1 MDFNPANA
9 VPEDYKPQA
18 SFNPAN
24 AIPDSGD
31 AMPAPVA
38 TGIPKP
44 KEDKESYAD
53 KSATYYGNLDGVP
66 ERLDPDKRA
75 ALDTLINAAPPDQKK
90 EYVARSVNQWFVGS
104 QMPDTEP
111 QWIADNWENAKRG
124 FVKTRMGL
132 DIDKI
137 SDETMY
143 DMIGRR
149 LKDGRIDP
157 KEPFTWHVPLTVF
170 PVPDAEKAAHET
182 FWESLNV
189 GAIQPKTYDLSK
201 IPDMNVSEIPFSNP
215 RIAAAVWNGTAV
227 PLINS
232 LTSPLG
238 IATLGVFSVAGAL
251 EETGSAL
258 AGKALWGL
266 KAGFS
271 AMMGYGAY
279 EGGKETIRKYRDP
292 NATTG
297 DVVESASGT
306 LLNTALAL
314 HQPLSALFERLGP
327 EAKTTAKSIE
337 EKTPTGAAQV
347 LREQAAKTKDVEV
360 AKAASEAAKVLEDIG
375 KYENGPKTW
384 EIASQSTFDFSDE
397 IKPDGEQTA
406 FPDASEEPTKEIPP
420 VEEKTLEEKEQEAE
434 IPFPASPFNVTSLK
448 KETAELES
456 LWFNKTGTSNNEI
469 RSIAPTMLAA
479 KQIIQNTPEAGA
491 DLLTKLVKDPNL
503 AMTPQDNALLLAYK
517 IKLLNAAA
525 EADEIRNDLT
535 QTPELRAEAERQ
547 FNELGDEHLKLVD
560 ANAARASDA
569 GLKLRWQQVL
579 VNENYDYLSQST
591 LLRSAKGNVPLTL
604 EEEDQLREKINVVKA
619 AQDALDEHTALKKEV
634 NQNSKIDDLISK
646 TTDTKRE
653 PVKFKYAEKVQ
664 EILKKKAAESRKILA
679 SGKVLSLGP
688 DTLYHLGVVG
698 AENIYTTGLDFAKW
712 SAEMVRD
719 IGEKVKPFLP
729 EAWNMA
735 KSVFT
740 EEYRN
745 NSIEELRAAI
755 KAGDNQEIG
764 STAQDLAR
772 SFIIDGV
779 RNRDELV
786 DSVHKI
792 LKKEI
797 PELEKRETR
806 DAISG
811 YGKYTQLTFDE
822 VGYILRDIKG
832 QLQQISKLEDIEQ
845 GKPIKKTGVEKRQAS
860 EEEKKLIK
868 QVREEQKKK
877 NIKSVADKAK
887 DRLAS
892 IEKNLSS
899 KIADLTQ
906 QFETM
911 QKAGEKAPA
920 ETNEKIEG
928 LKALRERIK
937 DNIAELEPKKVKGE
951 KVVTPEDEINR
962 RVKAI
967 DSSIAK
973 LENELQEGKIKPDAK
988 EPSKV
993 TSPELEEKQKYYDSL
1008 KQFREELRAIED
1020 PVVPKTPQEI
1030 ALERIQKRLTNEIKI
1045 LQDQIDTRVRKAKG
1059 KPSIEYDS
1067 KTEDLREKRDQVKKQ
1082 YKLTFGDDRLN
1093 AEQKLNRWKAAQKI
1107 KAEMLEDKI
1116 KRGDFEPTRK
1126 TTDFNIDDEG
1136 IKLKQRVE
1144 RAKQEIQLMREKA
1157 KLERRP
1163 TYVKVGEYVSGV
1175 ARGAALSGYHTLA
1188 KLASFTGAELA
1199 NTPVAEAVGKVLARV
1214 PGFKTI
1220 AEKADLESGS
1230 EFESLAKFYAKYA
1243 TDGAREAWQ
1252 TLSKG
1257 KGDIKAEL
1265 GNPMRNIKPR
1275 EWYDYFGMIHEAEKA
1290 PLLVAD
1296 FNLRLAKLTERA
1308 IANGKDINDG
1318 EVQAA
1323 MRLKA
1328 YNYAAQSILQENNEW
1343 ANFANKLFGDVEAR
1357 NPDLQ
1362 NPNVTKVAL
1371 ATLAKTFITKGI
1383 VKTPLN
1389 YIRTAIRRSPIGL
1402 IEGTGRFAI
1411 AHMKGIDKLDNE
1423 EANAIYRLFKYGAPG
1438 TAMFV
1443 WGMIDATKPPDQ
1455 RMFGGYYQPGQK
1467 RDPKDVSFG
1476 KIKVFN
1482 KELPHYVTH
1491 NLLTEQAQMGNT
1503 FMRVTLSKLRKT
1515 DAEDE
1520 GYIAGTVATLWG
1532 LVGQAPVVGPIG
1544 ETAVD
1549 ASRGQYQDAIMN
1561 VLYGL
1566 TPGLSANIAQD
1577 LDTKDG
1583 KPVKRKAK
1591 TYGQAVELG
1600 IPGLRENVPEST
1612 KSMPKRDVGKRF
1624 KAI

>member
-44 KEDKESYAD
+44 KEDKKSYED

-189 GAIQPKTYDLSK
+189 PAIEAKTYDLSK

-258 AGKALWGL
+258 AGKAVWGL

-297 DVVESASGT
+297 DVVQSASGT
-306 LLNTALAL
+306 LTNTAFAL
-314 HQPLSALFERLGP
+314 YQPLSELFERLGP

-360 AKAASEAAKVLEDIG
+360 AKAASEAAQVLEDIG

-384 EIASQSTFDFSDE
+384 ENASQSTFDFSDE

-434 IPFPASPFNVTSLK
+434 IPFPASPFSETSLNN
-448 KETAELES
+448 ETAELER
-456 LWFNKTGTSNNEI
+456 LWFNKIEISNNET
-469 RSIAPTMLAA
+469 RCIAPTMLAA

-591 LLRSAKGNVPLTL
+591 LLRSAKGNVDLTL

-764 STAQDLAR
+764 STAKELAR

-786 DSVHKI
+786 DSVHNI

-1107 KAEMLEDKI
+1107 KSQMLEDKI

-1220 AEKADLESGS
+1220 AENADLEYGS

-1308 IANGKDINDG
+1308 IANGKDINDA

-1503 FMRVTLSKLRKT
+1503 LMRVTLSKLRKT

>member
-1 MDFNPANA
+1 MQILPEISPEQRALESQKARLEAQIEKRKA
-9 VPEDYKPQA
+9 VLE
-18 SFNPAN
+18 
-24 AIPDSGD
+24 SG
-31 AMPAPVA
+31 APR
-38 TGIPKP
+38 
-44 KEDKESYAD
+44 
-53 KSATYYGNLDGVP
+53 P
-66 ERLDPDKRA
+66 ERP
-75 ALDTLINAAPPDQKK
+75 
-90 EYVARSVNQWFVGS
+90 VNR
-104 QMPDTEP
+104 PAIEE
-111 QWIADNWENAKRG
+111 I
-124 FVKTRMGL
+124 
-132 DIDKI
+132 
-137 SDETMY
+137 
-143 DMIGRR
+143 
-149 LKDGRIDP
+149 
-157 KEPFTWHVPLTVF
+157 
-170 PVPDAEKAAHET
+170 EKAK
-182 FWESLNV
+182 
-189 GAIQPKTYDLSK
+189 Q
-201 IPDMNVSEIPFSNP
+201 
-215 RIAAAVWNGTAV
+215 
-227 PLINS
+227 
-232 LTSPLG
+232 
-238 IATLGVFSVAGAL
+238 
-251 EETGSAL
+251 
-258 AGKALWGL
+258 
-266 KAGFS
+266 
-271 AMMGYGAY
+271 
-279 EGGKETIRKYRDP
+279 
-292 NATTG
+292 
-297 DVVESASGT
+297 
-306 LLNTALAL
+306 
-314 HQPLSALFERLGP
+314 
-327 EAKTTAKSIE
+327 
-337 EKTPTGAAQV
+337 
-347 LREQAAKTKDVEV
+347 
-360 AKAASEAAKVLEDIG
+360 
-375 KYENGPKTW
+375 
-384 EIASQSTFDFSDE
+384 
-397 IKPDGEQTA
+397 
-406 FPDASEEPTKEIPP
+406 
-420 VEEKTLEEKEQEAE
+420 
-434 IPFPASPFNVTSLK
+434 
-448 KETAELES
+448 ELES
-456 LWFNKTGTSNNEI
+456 INK
-469 RSIAPTMLAA
+469 
-479 KQIIQNTPEAGA
+479 Q
-491 DLLTKLVKDPNL
+491 
-503 AMTPQDNALLLAYK
+503 
-517 IKLLNAAA
+517 
-525 EADEIRNDLT
+525 
-535 QTPELRAEAERQ
+535 
-547 FNELGDEHLKLVD
+547 
-560 ANAARASDA
+560 
-569 GLKLRWQQVL
+569 
-579 VNENYDYLSQST
+579 
-591 LLRSAKGNVPLTL
+591 
-604 EEEDQLREKINVVKA
+604 
-619 AQDALDEHTALKKEV
+619 
-634 NQNSKIDDLISK
+634 
-646 TTDTKRE
+646 
-653 PVKFKYAEKVQ
+653 
-664 EILKKKAAESRKILA
+664 
-679 SGKVLSLGP
+679 
-688 DTLYHLGVVG
+688 
-698 AENIYTTGLDFAKW
+698 
-712 SAEMVRD
+712 
-719 IGEKVKPFLP
+719 
-729 EAWNMA
+729 
-735 KSVFT
+735 
-740 EEYRN
+740 
-745 NSIEELRAAI
+745 
-755 KAGDNQEIG
+755 
-764 STAQDLAR
+764 
-772 SFIIDGV
+772 
-779 RNRDELV
+779 
-786 DSVHKI
+786 
-792 LKKEI
+792 
-797 PELEKRETR
+797 
-806 DAISG
+806 
-811 YGKYTQLTFDE
+811 
-822 VGYILRDIKG
+822 
-832 QLQQISKLEDIEQ
+832 
-845 GKPIKKTGVEKRQAS
+845 
-860 EEEKKLIK
+860 
-868 QVREEQKKK
+868 
-877 NIKSVADKAK
+877 
-887 DRLAS
+887 
-892 IEKNLSS
+892 
-899 KIADLTQ
+899 
-906 QFETM
+906 
-911 QKAGEKAPA
+911 
-920 ETNEKIEG
+920 
-928 LKALRERIK
+928 
-937 DNIAELEPKKVKGE
+937 IAEL
-951 KVVTPEDEINR
+951 R
-962 RVKAI
+962 RP
-967 DSSIAK
+967 K
-973 LENELQEGKIKPDAK
+973 LE
-988 EPSKV
+988 
-993 TSPELEEKQKYYDSL
+993 PE
-1008 KQFREELRAIED
+1008 IE
-1020 PVVPKTPQEI
+1020 KTPQEI

-1308 IANGKDINDG
+1308 IANGKDINDA

-1389 YIRTAIRRSPIGL
+1389 YIRTAVRRSPIGL

-1467 RDPKDVSFG
+1467 RDPNDVSFG

-1503 FMRVTLSKLRKT
+1503 LMRVTLSKLRKT